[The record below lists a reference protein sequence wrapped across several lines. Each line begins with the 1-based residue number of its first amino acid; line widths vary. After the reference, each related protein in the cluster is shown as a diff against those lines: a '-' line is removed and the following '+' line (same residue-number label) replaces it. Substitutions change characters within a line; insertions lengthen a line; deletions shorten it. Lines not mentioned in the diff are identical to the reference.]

1 MRHLVVLIS
10 AKLPTSGRFWDQ
22 LPLTF
27 GIIERQGLGLLSF
40 SPKHSW
46 SWGKPTKIGH
56 KNKASKIQ
64 NVSLIEIILPIGYF
78 QIIIIFL
85 KIQLIID
92 CVKRTMLKLDSF
104 LYYNCKI
111 HSFLVSGH
119 ILGPRKIH
127 ILGDHRFLILN
138 AQSEIQ
144 ILNEL

>member
-1 MRHLVVLIS
+1 MRHLVVLVG
-10 AKLPTSGRFWDQ
+10 AKLPPSGRFWDQ

-27 GIIERQGLGLLSF
+27 GIIERQGIGLLSF

-64 NVSLIEIILPIGYF
+64 NVLLIEIILPIGYF

-85 KIQLIID
+85 KIPD
-92 CVKRTMLKLDSF
+92 KRTILKIDSF

-127 ILGDHRFLILN
+127 ICRFLILN